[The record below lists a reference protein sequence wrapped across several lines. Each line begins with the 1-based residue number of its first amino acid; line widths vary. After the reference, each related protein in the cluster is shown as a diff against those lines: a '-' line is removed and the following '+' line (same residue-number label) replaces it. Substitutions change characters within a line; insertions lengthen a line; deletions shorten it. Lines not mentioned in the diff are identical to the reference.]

1 MVSGFNCS
9 FSATSSTVK
18 NIYTPPICFY
28 YILLDNICKDILTN
42 KKSRGLS
49 PLQFLVQFRRYLYPA
64 ILDVIMPVE
73 TVNAHLVLLIMMTA
87 AQCQYVMIMM
97 VHGAAVTSR
106 ANGFTVC
113 QVSAIL
119 ATYDALPVN
128 RRCVD
133 ERLILFHEVASLV
146 IKRYIVLKN
155 PHDNDF
161 DDLACLLLAA

>member
-1 MVSGFNCS
+1 QL
-9 FSATSSTVK
+9 
-18 NIYTPPICFY
+18 IIQ
-28 YILLDNICKDILTN
+28 TN

-49 PLQFLVQFRRYLYPA
+49 PLQFLVQFRRNLYPT
-64 ILDVIMPVE
+64 IFDVIMLVE
-73 TVNAHLVLLIMMTA
+73 TVNAHLVLLSMMTA

-106 ANGFTVC
+106 ANGITVC

-133 ERLILFHEVASLV
+133 ERLILFHEIASLV
-146 IKRYIVLKN
+146 IKRDAEL
-155 PHDNDF
+155 
-161 DDLACLLLAA
+161 